1 MVLAI
6 DTKETVTLSFKAG
19 PNYEA
24 MKLVEAS
31 ESLGASA
38 ASILN

>member
-6 DTKETVTLSFKAG
+6 DIKEETVTLFFKVMNKRKCLSA
-19 PNYEA
+19 P
-24 MKLVEAS
+24 V
-31 ESLGASA
+31 ASA